1 MTKQNIQYVVK
12 VLSGVNQG
20 ATAVLRNASGVVIG
34 RSVGCDI
41 IFNGANVA
49 DRHVAVELDGTRIRL
64 TPLAQPVYVDGKDV
78 GSREVI
84 LRPNQLVNI
93 GVVDFTIADKN
104 QPWPSI
110 NKSTGKVVT
119 QRLGLSDRQSN
130 TGSNGRSS
138 NVKKSSRTSLLT
150 NPWLWL
156 ALLTMVLANVH
167 YLTRDYGGIPGVL
180 GFKKTVKQQISEVI
194 NVDSYPSLYIKHLKN
209 GATELKG
216 YVATEAEKRRA
227 EEQALSINPAILLH
241 VFVDAEIERN
251 ARKIAQSLGESE
263 ISFSTL
269 EHGRLKATGLAE
281 SRSKWLSIK
290 DNIRT
295 DVQGVT
301 SINDDE
307 VRNLNEMFL
316 AIERKV
322 STESYSDRIN
332 LELRKGTILVKGKLT
347 KSEKERWIEIKGKF
361 LKNSFYPF
369 KFREILRTPDADIK
383 LSIRSVSVG
392 DVPYVVSKEGNKYF
406 QGSHVG
412 SGYYIEAIADDHVL
426 LKNNNIEFPVYF
438 GQTRGSN

>member
-20 ATAVLRNASGVVIG
+20 ATAVLHDASGVVIG

-104 QPWPSI
+104 QPWPRL
-110 NKSTGKVVT
+110 NKAAGKIGV
-119 QRLGLSDRQSN
+119 QRLGVSDRQSN
-130 TGSNGRSS
+130 IGGEARSS
-138 NVKKSSRTSLLT
+138 NAKTISRSSLLT

-156 ALLTMVLANVH
+156 ALLILILANVH
-167 YLTRDYGGIPGVL
+167 YLTRDYGGIPGIL
-180 GFKKTVKQQISEVI
+180 GLKKTVNQQVTEVI
-194 NVDSYPSLYIKHLKN
+194 NVDSYPSLYIKQLNN

-216 YVATEAEKRRA
+216 YVATEAEKRKA
-227 EEQALSINPAILLH
+227 EEQALSINPDILSH

-251 ARKIAQSLGESE
+251 AKKVSRSLGESE

-269 EHGRLKATGLAE
+269 EHGRLKATGLTE

-290 DNIRT
+290 ENIRS
-295 DVQGVT
+295 DVQGVI

-307 VRNLNEMFL
+307 VRNLNEIFL
-316 AIERKV
+316 TIKRKV
-322 STESYSDRIN
+322 NTESYTDRIN
-332 LELRKGTILVKGKLT
+332 LELRKGTIVVKGKLT
-347 KSEKERWIEIKGKF
+347 KSEKERWIEIKDEF

-369 KFREILRTPDADIK
+369 KFREILRAPDADIK

-438 GQTRGSN
+438 GQTRGNY